1 MSTAK
6 LDSFAIN
13 NVALEIVRSFVFLRP
28 AIEEDGDCKEEI
40 KRKLALGRASMSG
53 LDKIWKDK
61 NINKET
67 KIRLVNTLVFPVA
80 IYGCESW
87 TLQQN
92 EKKKIDAFEQR
103 CWRRM
108 LRIPWTAKCTN
119 KCVVDHIDNKMSL

>member
-1 MSTAK
+1 MAGSKNGLHALLTSVQKHSEKAGLYLNIKKTKIMSTAK

-13 NVALEIVRSFVFLRP
+13 NVDLEIVRSFVFLGST
-28 AIEEDGDCKEEI
+28 IEEDGDCKEEI
-40 KRKLALGRASMSG
+40 KRRLALGRASMSG

-87 TLQQN
+87 TLRQN
-92 EKKKIDAFEQR
+92 ENKK
-103 CWRRM
+103 
-108 LRIPWTAKCTN
+108 
-119 KCVVDHIDNKMSL
+119 